1 MSLNPNKWKEFRL
14 WDYFVL
20 KRGHTLSVEDKET
33 FSWNIPCINW
43 TITNNGVLCYLS
55 KDIENYWFTKIK
67 APALSVV
74 RVGNWWKTFVQ
85 NKDFYIAD
93 NAFALKPKHDL
104 SIYSLLFISPLLD
117 LEQIK
122 YSYGRTVTNGYL
134 DTVIKLPV
142 NNTWNPDR
150 EFMENYIKSLKY
162 KPVTTKNKKWKY
174 KLWDKDWKE
183 FNLYPTYFEIFPWK
197 YYYPDEYEEWE
208 TPYISASN
216 ENNWIQQFI
225 NLDPDFQWNCIITW
239 KVWCTAFYQ
248 KYPFCATSDVNVFV
262 PKFGMTQN
270 IWLFLVSIINFSEN
284 YKRWYWRQCRVWNSK
299 KIKIKLPADKYWEPD
314 REFMENYIKNLPYW
328 DRI

>member
-43 TITNNGVLCYLS
+43 TVTNNGVLCYLS
-55 KDIENYWFTKIK
+55 KNIEDYWFTKIK
-67 APALSVV
+67 APALSIV

-150 EFMENYIKSLKY
+150 EFMENYIKSLHY
-162 KPVTTKNKKWKY
+162 KPITTKNKKINFNLDTNTRKEFSLD
-174 KLWDKDWKE
+174 KLFLLKWWFYNKKPEHSIEWNFPFLASTESNNWVTEYYSLDDIETWDKVWNQDNTLDKK
-183 FNLYPTYFEIFPWK
+183 I
-197 YYYPDEYEEWE
+197 YE
-208 TPYISASN
+208 
-216 ENNWIQQFI
+216 
-225 NLDPDFQWNCIITW
+225 WNCIAVT
-239 KVWCTAFYQ
+239 
-248 KYPFCATSDVNVFV
+248 VNGSV
-262 PKFGMTQN
+262 
-270 IWLFLVSIINFSEN
+270 L
-284 YKRWYWRQCRVWNSK
+284 
-299 KIKIKLPADKYWEPD
+299 
-314 REFMENYIKNLPYW
+314 
-328 DRI
+328 